1 MSSLSER
8 KRSHLMRAIVV
19 GVVLVLLIASGII
32 FRGNTEI
39 LQRMVHAIQHIHEV
53 SPVYSWVVFGLL
65 QVVVAL
71 CGVLPASIGAIV
83 SGMVFGIRDGFI
95 LSGAA
100 TLIGALGAFYL
111 SRAVFREQIQG
122 LLARRRLL
130 LMLDQ
135 MALDQGWKIVC
146 LLRLSPVLPFAITSY
161 ALGLTTIA
169 ARDYLVGTLASL
181 PALLGYVVMG
191 HLAENEVS
199 NATHGS
205 MSWIHLTMTTLAVLA
220 TVLLVWQFGRFG
232 ARYFQIKNKSSE
244 K

>member
-1 MSSLSER
+1 MNTLSER
-8 KRSHLMRAIVV
+8 KNSHLTRAIVV

-32 FRGNTEI
+32 FRSNTAVF
-39 LQRMVHAIQHIHEV
+39 QHMVHTIQHIHEV
-53 SPVYSWVVFGLL
+53 SPVYSWIIFGLL
-65 QVVVAL
+65 QTVVAL

-95 LSGAA
+95 LSGVA
-100 TLIGALGAFYL
+100 TIIGALGAFYL

-122 LLARRRLL
+122 LLARRRFL

-161 ALGLTTIA
+161 ALGLTTITV
-169 ARDYLVGTLASL
+169 RDYLVGTMASL

-205 MSWIHLTMTTLAVLA
+205 MSWVHFIMTTLAVLA

-232 ARYFQIKNKSSE
+232 TCYFQAKNKSSE

>member
-1 MSSLSER
+1 MSTLSER
-8 KRSHLMRAIVV
+8 KNSHLTRAIVV

-32 FRGNTEI
+32 FRSNTAVF
-39 LQRMVHAIQHIHEV
+39 QHMVHTIQHIHEV
-53 SPVYSWVVFGLL
+53 SPVYSWIIFGLL
-65 QVVVAL
+65 QTVVAL

-95 LSGAA
+95 LSGVA

-111 SRAVFREQIQG
+111 SRVVFREQIQS
-122 LLARRRLL
+122 LLARRRFL

-161 ALGLTTIA
+161 ALGLTTIT
-169 ARDYLVGTLASL
+169 ARDYLIGTLASL

-191 HLAENEVS
+191 KLAENEVS
-199 NATHGS
+199 DATQGS
-205 MSWIHLTMTTLAVLA
+205 MTWLHLTMTTLAVVA
-220 TVLLVWQFGRFG
+220 TGLLVWQFGRLG
-232 ARYFQIKNKSSE
+232 ARYFRTKN
-244 K
+244 